1 MATPLKS
8 TTVLFEDH
16 FSTDGKLN
24 AASWDYNHWQATNN
38 PSWLGLTQMRQEL
51 PDAQNGVARIRL
63 DTWLDGNGFKGS
75 EAITKEAW
83 DLSGGSVAFE
93 GKFKFDST
101 QGGMIAGF
109 FTFQQFPMGADRD
122 IHDEIDYE
130 IITSNPA
137 KISTNVFAHET
148 LKETAHPLSIAI
160 PDGTTVWHTYR
171 MEWTASYVRWFVD
184 GKEIRTETNHVPTT
198 AQQLHLNLWGV
209 PKNWGPSDGDK
220 NGPPV
225 GDPTFLPATSAAEN
239 KSYFFDVDYVKV
251 ERVATLMGDGAD
263 NVLNGTADN
272 DGIEGGA
279 GNDTLFGDAGDDTLA
294 GGQGNDVIDGGTGND
309 SLIGGEGFNILTGGV
324 GSDRFYMGPGSNTAR
339 DTLADLA
346 GDTFFDFGTD
356 DAIAIQGT
364 LVDRSDL
371 AVTNGAEATTLQV
384 GGSSFELAGDY
395 SGGDFMIVAR
405 GTGADAS
412 SSVTF
417 VPFLPSLAEG
427 KAVNPTLVNGIA
439 NEPFLSGDGS
449 VDFSVSLKSAAS
461 TFANTLGAYKIA
473 ADGTIRDV
481 QVLFDNTLNVAAG
494 AREVDLGTPA
504 AGERIAFFLIQN
516 GFAKLG
522 TLPDNLSFVAPGTM
536 DPADIRTGADP
547 VLHSATLG
555 DLAGATIF
563 HSMSTLNPNDA
574 MQVLSGVA
582 AGGQELFVGF
592 EDLPTATGD
601 NDFQDVVISIHA
613 SSAGLLFA

>member
-1 MATPLKS
+1 MAKPLKP

-24 AASWDYNHWQATNN
+24 STSWDFNHWQANNN

-51 PDAQNGVARIRL
+51 PDAQGGMARIRL

-109 FTFQQFPMGADRD
+109 FTFQKFPLGADRD

-137 KISTNVFAHET
+137 KISTNVFAQET
-148 LKETAHPLSIAI
+148 LKKTAHPLSLTI
-160 PDGTTVWHTYR
+160 PDGTTDWHTYR

-184 GKEIRTETNHVPTT
+184 GKEIRTETNYVPTT

-209 PKNWGPSDGDK
+209 PTNWGPSDGDK

-225 GDPTFLPATSAAEN
+225 GDPSFVPAQNAGQN

-251 ERVATLMGDGAD
+251 ERVGTLMGDSAD
-263 NVLNGTADN
+263 NILNGMADD

-294 GGQGNDVIDGGTGND
+294 GGQGNDVLDGGTGDD
-309 SLIGGEGFNILTGGV
+309 SLIGGDGFNTLTGGA
-324 GSDRFYMGPGSNTAR
+324 GSDRFYMGPGSNIAR
-339 DTLADLA
+339 DTLVDLA
-346 GDTFFDFGTD
+346 GDTFFDFGAD
-356 DAIAIQGT
+356 DAIAVQGM
-364 LVDRSDL
+364 LIDRADL
-371 AVTNGAEATTLQV
+371 NVTRGEGVTALQV
-384 GGSSFELAGDY
+384 GGSSFDLAGDF

-405 GTGADAS
+405 GTGADS
-412 SSVTF
+412 SSVVTF
-417 VPFLPSLAEG
+417 VPFLPTLGEG
-427 KAVNPTLVNGIA
+427 KTVDAALINGIS
-439 NEPFLSGDGS
+439 NEPFLSGDGT
-449 VDFSVSLKSAAS
+449 VDFSVSLQSAAS
-461 TFANTLGAYKIA
+461 SFANTLGAYKIA
-473 ADGTIRDV
+473 ADGTIHDV
-481 QVLFDNTLNVAAG
+481 QILFANTLNVAPG
-494 AREVDLGTPA
+494 ARSVDLGTPA
-504 AGERIAFFLIQN
+504 DGERIAFFLIQN
-516 GFAKLG
+516 GFSKFGA
-522 TLPDNLSFVAPGTM
+522 LPDNLSFVAPGTM

-555 DLAGATIF
+555 DLTGATIF

-574 MQVLSGVA
+574 IQVLSGVA
-582 AGGQELFVGF
+582 AGGEKLLIGF

-601 NDFQDVVISIHA
+601 NDFQDVVIGISA
-613 SSAGLLFA
+613 SNLLFA

>member
-24 AASWDYNHWQATNN
+24 GASWDFNHWQPTNN

-51 PDAQNGVARIRL
+51 PDAQNGMARIRL

-130 IITSNPA
+130 IITTNPA

-148 LKETAHPLSIAI
+148 LKQTAHPLSIAI
-160 PDGTTVWHTYR
+160 PNGTTDWHTYR
-171 MEWTASYVRWFVD
+171 MEWTPSYVRWFVD
-184 GKEIRTETNHVPTT
+184 GLEIRTETNHVPST

-209 PKNWGPSDGDK
+209 PTNWGPSDGDK

-225 GDPTFLPATSAAEN
+225 GDPSFVPATNAGDN

-251 ERVATLMGDGAD
+251 ERVATLMGDSTD
-263 NVLNGTADN
+263 NILTGTTDD
-272 DGIEGGA
+272 DGIDGGA
-279 GNDTLFGDAGDDTLA
+279 GNDTIFGDAGNDTLA
-294 GGQGNDVIDGGTGND
+294 GGLGNDVIDGGAGDD
-309 SLIGGEGFNILTGGV
+309 SLIGGDGFNSLTGGA
-324 GSDRFYMGPGSNTAR
+324 GHDKFYMGPGSNTAY

-346 GDTFFDFGTD
+346 GDTFFDFGGD
-356 DAIAIQGT
+356 DTIAIRSAW
-364 LVDRSDL
+364 VDRSDL
-371 AVTNGAEATTLQV
+371 AVTKGADATTLQV
-384 GGSSFELAGDY
+384 GESSFELVGDF
-395 SGGDFMIVAR
+395 SGGDFMVVAH
-405 GTGADAS
+405 GTGEDAS
-412 SSVTF
+412 SNVTF
-417 VPFLPSLAEG
+417 VPFLPTLAEG
-427 KAVNPTLVNGIA
+427 KAVDSALINGIA
-439 NEPFLSGDGS
+439 NQPFLTGNGTS
-449 VDFSVSLKSAAS
+449 DFSVSLKSAAS

-473 ADGTIRDV
+473 ADGTIHDV
-481 QVLFDNTLNVAAG
+481 QVLFDNTLNVASA
-494 AREVDLGTPA
+494 ARNVDLGTPA
-504 AGERIAFFLIQN
+504 DGERIAFFLIQN
-516 GFAKLG
+516 GYSKFGA
-522 TLPDNLSFVAPGTM
+522 LPDNLSFVTPGSLA
-536 DPADIRTGADP
+536 PADVRTGADP

-555 DLAGATIF
+555 DLTGATIF
-563 HSMSTLNPNDA
+563 HTMSTLNPNDA
-574 MQVLSGVA
+574 VQMLSGVA
-582 AGGQELFVGF
+582 AGGQELLIGF
-592 EDLPTATGD
+592 EDLPTVSGD
-601 NDFQDVVISIHA
+601 NDFQDVVIGIHVN
-613 SSAGLLFA
+613 SDGLLFV